1 MRLSWLAVTA
11 FALAGVGTP
20 TAARDVAATLPVP
33 ASGIIGVTADQLTPA
48 YWIARQAQPQR
59 VLLDAAQV
67 AAQNARLLQLD
78 SSMHDLRALP
88 PTLDRAQVTG
98 WIEALSRPP
107 QRPLFAIDGTP
118 VPTATLDALVDQ
130 LALERIPAQQKT
142 RYGLLVRRVALRTFP
157 TTLRVFTERGET
169 DIDRFQ
175 ETAEAIGTPVVI
187 AHTSRDGAWLF
198 VLSPRYAAW
207 VARGDVAEGP
217 AAQVFAYVEHTPY
230 RVVTGADERT
240 VFTPEQ
246 PAVSRVQL
254 DPGTRVP
261 VLTDLPPTQPV
272 NGQTPYTTHVLQLPV
287 RANDGSLQFTP
298 ALLQKHTDTAAAY
311 LPLNAANIIGQA
323 FKLLGERYGWGG
335 AYGGRDCS
343 SFVADVYAGMG
354 VVMPRN
360 TGRQASSP
368 AFARTLFTA
377 SSTPAERLRA
387 AHALQ
392 VGDLVYIP
400 GHVLLVLGQVDGQPY
415 VIHDVARMSY
425 RRADGSIAR
434 IKLNAVSVTPLLPL
448 LFDDQHTY
456 VERMT
461 SIVRMRR

>member
-1 MRLSWLAVTA
+1 
-11 FALAGVGTP
+11 
-20 TAARDVAATLPVP
+20 VAA
-33 ASGIIGVTADQLTPA
+33 A
-48 YWIARQAQPQR
+48 
-59 VLLDAAQV
+59 
-67 AAQNARLLQLD
+67 
-78 SSMHDLRALP
+78 
-88 PTLDRAQVTG
+88 
-98 WIEALSRPP
+98 
-107 QRPLFAIDGTP
+107 
-118 VPTATLDALVDQ
+118 
-130 LALERIPAQQKT
+130 
-142 RYGLLVRRVALRTFP
+142 
-157 TTLRVFTERGET
+157 
-169 DIDRFQ
+169 
-175 ETAEAIGTPVVI
+175 
-187 AHTSRDGAWLF
+187 
-198 VLSPRYAAW
+198 
-207 VARGDVAEGP
+207 DVAEGP

-230 RVVTGADERT
+230 RIVTGADERT

-254 DPGTRVP
+254 DLGTRVP
-261 VLTDLPPTQPV
+261 VLTDLPSTQPV
-272 NGQTPYTTHVLQLPV
+272 NGQTPYTAHVLQLPV

-298 ALLQKHTDTAAAY
+298 ALLQKNTDTAAAY

-323 FKLLGERYGWGG
+323 FKLLGERDGWGG
-335 AYGGRDCS
+335 ADGGRDCS